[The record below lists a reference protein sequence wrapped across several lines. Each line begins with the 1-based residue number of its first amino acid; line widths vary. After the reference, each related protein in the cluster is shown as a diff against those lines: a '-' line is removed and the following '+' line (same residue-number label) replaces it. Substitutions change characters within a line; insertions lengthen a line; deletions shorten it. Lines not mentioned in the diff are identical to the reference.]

1 MSFAPPPC
9 TIPLP
14 NKPSHPW
21 PHSKFRYTLKV
32 FVVLCDPANPKPKT
46 NYQSFGHSVIQSSVI
61 PPTLLAEEIRFL
73 SQNEEIWFSGKNEE
87 IRVSGQNYLHF
98 WEFVKK
104 KKSRN
109 FLLKIEQSSSP
120 SSILASSCTF
130 TFTSCCTVC
139 PRSSDPFY
147 KVTYYRHLDIYL
159 IWEICDAI
167 YNIRLKLCS
176 RNGLKII

>member
-1 MSFAPPPC
+1 MGCLKIFWVNGKKAKRDIQ
-9 TIPLP
+9 TYIHTYIHTYRLPL
-14 NKPSHPW
+14 
-21 PHSKFRYTLKV
+21 
-32 FVVLCDPANPKPKT
+32 VVLSAALQQKT

-87 IRVSGQNYLHF
+87 IRFSGQNYLHF

-109 FLLKIEQSSSP
+109 LFLKIEQSSSP

-139 PRSSDPFY
+139 PRSSDPFN

-159 IWEICDAI
+159 IWEICVAI

-176 RNGLKII
+176 RNRLKII